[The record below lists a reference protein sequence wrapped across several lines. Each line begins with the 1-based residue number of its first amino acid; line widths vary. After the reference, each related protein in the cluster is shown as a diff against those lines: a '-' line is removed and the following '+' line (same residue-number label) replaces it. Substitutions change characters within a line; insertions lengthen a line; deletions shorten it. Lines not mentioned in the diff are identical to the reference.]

1 MAYEDIVLVR
11 PWRKLGRCGGRQIL
25 LWKGRG
31 AAGAGCAPGVPAQW
45 CSPPLLTRREL
56 RASWQLRA
64 VQLQVMRSSGEGLHS
79 AGGQGEKKRQA
90 K

>member
-1 MAYEDIVLVR
+1 MEEAGKV
-11 PWRKLGRCGGRQIL
+11 WRKADAFVERQ
-25 LWKGRG
+25 RG
-31 AAGAGCAPGVPAQW
+31 CRGVPARW